1 MNFWKFEVSNEIE
14 NGEWDEKQVIN
25 RLKKGDESA
34 FALLVRRFQARLF
47 SIAYAMTRDSEES
60 RDIVQEVFL
69 KAHRS
74 IDRFKGDARL
84 STWLH
89 RITVNECLNWR
100 RRWRIRRRGQH
111 LPLMVESDDPA
122 GVNLIEEEDPESRLR
137 AKEMQDRYLDTLQ
150 ALPEKTRVV
159 FVLKELE
166 GMSYEQIGATLGLR
180 RGTVASRLH
189 NARRQLTKALQDE
202 PGK

>member
-1 MNFWKFEVSNEIE
+1 MNFWKFEVSNGIE
-14 NGEWDEKQVIN
+14 NGEWDEEQVIN
-25 RLKKGDESA
+25 RLKKGEESA

-69 KAHRS
+69 KVHRS
-74 IDRFKGDARL
+74 MDRFKGDARL

-111 LPLMVESDDPA
+111 SPLMNEGDAPA
-122 GVNLIEEEDPESRLR
+122 AANLIEEEDPESRLR
-137 AKEMQDRYLDTLQ
+137 AKEMHDRYLDALQ
-150 ALPEKTRVV
+150 ALPEKTRAV

-166 GMSYEQIGATLGLR
+166 GMSYEQIGAILGLR

-189 NARRQLTKALQDE
+189 NARRQLTKALHDE
-202 PGK
+202 PGE